1 MMPQDYLDPNT
12 FYFLYWEHLGTK
24 FQPQKLGKLPTSSQL
39 EDCFGLIASSA
50 PSFSLQRPYYS
61 SAYEL
66 PHWLPGL
73 STRRGEWGD
82 LAKRAVAIKWYIY
95 NILIIYVEHIF
106 LKHFDISQIM

>member
-1 MMPQDYLDPNT
+1 MMPQDYLDPNM

-24 FQPQKLGKLPTSSQL
+24 FQPQKFGKLPTSSQL

-82 LAKRAVAIKWYIY
+82 LAKRAVAIKWCIYIY
-95 NILIIYVEHIF
+95 IIY
-106 LKHFDISQIM
+106 